1 MKTRFRTFVTLI
13 LVLALLCACG
23 QKAGATWQEQYD
35 LGIKYL
41 DEGNY
46 EEAILAFT
54 AAIELDAK
62 RPEGYIGRGDA
73 YALSGD
79 TEDNLSAA
87 RADYETA
94 LGLDETLPQAWL
106 GLADVYIRQGDYD
119 KALQVLKEALE
130 KTGSDPAISDKLA
143 ELESGS
149 FTDSSGNVRRT
160 NGYDGSGTLIWYHI
174 FDYDAQGQQSAVTS
188 YNAAG
193 TQTGRVDLKYDS
205 QGRILVNYFYYS
217 TGEVGIMEYERDSQG
232 NVTSTKQH
240 FKDGIS
246 EIRFT
251 YDQSGNTIRED
262 RYEPDGTLSSS
273 LQCEYD
279 GEGNRVKESEY
290 GPDGQLKSILS
301 STYNAQGKRQNA
313 TCYDAQNQLLWRTE
327 YRYDDQG
334 NYLGYDHY
342 DSQGNLMSSTVVQP

>member
-1 MKTRFRTFVTLI
+1 MRVWFRAFLTLI
-13 LVLALLCACG
+13 LTLTLLCACS

-35 LGIKYL
+35 LGVKYL

-46 EEAILAFT
+46 EQAILAFT
-54 AAIELDAK
+54 AAIDIDPK
-62 RPEGYIGRGDA
+62 RPESYIGRGEA
-73 YALSGD
+73 YILSGE

-87 RADYETA
+87 LADYQAA
-94 LGLDETLPQAWL
+94 LALDETLTQAWL

-119 KALQVLKEALE
+119 KALEILREALD
-130 KTGSDPAISDKLA
+130 KTGGDSVIADKLS

-149 FTDSSGNVRRT
+149 FTDSAGNLRRT
-160 NGYDGSGTLIWYHI
+160 NGYDGAGTLIWYHI
-174 FDYDAQGQQSAVTS
+174 FDYDAQGRQSAVTS
-188 YNAAG
+188 YDAAG
-193 TQTGRVDLKYDS
+193 TQTGHIDLKYDS
-205 QGRILVNYFYYS
+205 QGQILVHYFYYS

-262 RYEPDGTLSSS
+262 HYEPDGTLSSS
-273 LQCEYD
+273 LQSEYD
-279 GEGNRVKESEY
+279 EQGNQVKSSEY
-290 GPDGQLKSILS
+290 GPDGQLKSTIDYF
-301 STYNAQGKRQNA
+301 YNAQGNLESRS
-313 TCYDAQNQLLWRTE
+313 CCDAQGQLLWQMK

-334 NYLGYDHY
+334 NYLGYDQY
-342 DSQGNLMSSTVVQP
+342 DGQGSLISSTAAQP